1 MELNSYFRGLLS
13 NIEPG
18 SGAVKTAKKAHEDL
32 REFLEEDEEI
42 SKADPET
49 FLAGSYARDTA
60 LGSIKDVDVI
70 LIIDMD
76 HEKTPPDVA
85 VAWLQASLQQYYDT
99 VKAQGRSVQ
108 VSTDRGFNLDV
119 VPSVPLSHRHGPV
132 RIPDREVE
140 EWVATYPK
148 GQIAAGVEKNKALEG
163 LYKPLVKI
171 VKYWRDRL
179 PKKSSRAKSYIAE
192 TLVFE
197 SLLSTPPSYAQGTID
212 IFRSI
217 YARYAPYVNAGV
229 VPRIS
234 DPGYPSVNVAKR
246 WKFQEFSDFMQETLA
261 ARDIGA
267 SALAT
272 ADKDSSIRLWKK
284 LFGEKFKPRE

>member
-18 SGAVKTAKKAHEDL
+18 PEAVKTAKKAHEDL
-32 REFLEEDEEI
+32 RELLEEDEEI

-49 FLAGSYARDTA
+49 FLSGSYARDTA

-70 LIIDMD
+70 LIIDLD
-76 HEKTPPDVA
+76 HETTPPDV
-85 VAWLQASLQQYYDT
+85 VIAWLQASLQKYYDS
-99 VKAQGRSVQ
+99 VRAQGRSVR
-108 VSTDRGFNLDV
+108 VSTDSGFDLDI
-119 VPSVPLSHRHGPV
+119 VPSVPLSHRHGPIW
-132 RIPDREVE
+132 IPDREVK
-140 EWVATYPK
+140 EWVVTHPK

-179 PKKSSRAKSYIAE
+179 PSKSSRAKSYIVE

-197 SLLSTPPSYAQGTID
+197 SLLLAPSSYGQGVVD

-217 YARYAPYVNAGV
+217 YARYAPYLHSGA

-261 ARDIGA
+261 ARDIA
-267 SALAT
+267 TSALET
-272 ADKDSSIRLWKK
+272 TDKESSIKLWKK
-284 LFGEKFKPRE
+284 LFGDKFKP